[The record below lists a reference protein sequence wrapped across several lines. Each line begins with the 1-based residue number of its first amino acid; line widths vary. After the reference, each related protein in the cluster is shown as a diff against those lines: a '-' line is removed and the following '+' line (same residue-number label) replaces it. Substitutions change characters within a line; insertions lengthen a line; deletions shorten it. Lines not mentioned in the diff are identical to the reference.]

1 MVNSTLFI
9 AYING
14 PDLLLNA
21 YKSYL
26 PYFNDIRILN
36 NSLSPLEGD
45 YSGAKVTD
53 MRVSLNTGQSFNWFR
68 SIALEE
74 GMESFFWSHHDCV
87 VTPEQIERTMEFVQ
101 TIGDPK
107 WGMVFTHYDVF
118 CAFNTEALRE
128 VGGWDTLR
136 FQYYSGDCDLY
147 RRIKKAGWKKYEI
160 GGEGVTH
167 FPSSTIRRCE
177 ERMQIVNRIALLE
190 VEFYKEKWGFQD
202 KKD

>member
-1 MVNSTLFI
+1 MINPTLFI
-9 AYING
+9 AYVNG

-26 PYFNDIRILN
+26 PYFDDIRILN

-68 SIALEE
+68 SVAIEE
-74 GMESFFWSHHDCV
+74 EMDYFFWSHHDCV
-87 VTPEQIERTMEFVQ
+87 VTPEQIERTKDYLKSIE
-101 TIGDPK
+101 DPR
-107 WGMVFTHYDVF
+107 WGIVFTYYDVF
-118 CAFNTEALRE
+118 CAFNTQALKE

-136 FQYYSGDCDLY
+136 FQYYTGDKDLY
-147 RRIKKAGWKKYEI
+147 HRFDRAGWNKHDI

-167 FPSSTIRRCE
+167 FPSSTMNRCE
-177 ERMQIVNRIALLE
+177 ERMQIVNRIARVE
-190 VEFYKEKWGFQD
+190 DEFYKEKWG
-202 KKD
+202 